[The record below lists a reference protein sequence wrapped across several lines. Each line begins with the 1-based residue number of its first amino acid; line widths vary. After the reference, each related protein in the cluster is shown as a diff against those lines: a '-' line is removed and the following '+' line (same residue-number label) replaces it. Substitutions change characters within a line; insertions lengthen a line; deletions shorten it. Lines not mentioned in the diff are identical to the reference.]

1 MNKRLRIVINPTE
14 TQPTSQALAV
24 AAVLALEWAAPYV
37 NSVIGND
44 GQFVIQPDLDAIGG
58 LLRLDPERSER
69 LKLAGRDAITEGESE
84 IRIFEDDKGN
94 WNVPDQLDS
103 WWATGVALAATEFV
117 GVTVTGIALAETL
130 AISNRSEQRS
140 IELLE
145 KSQRWALEQI
155 DDLLRV
161 TAANHPRVL
170 ADLLLS
176 LSSEVETLADTHAI
190 LRARYQTD
198 IETISEHL

>member
-44 GQFVIQPDLDAIGG
+44 GQFVIQPDLDAVGG

-117 GVTVTGIALAETL
+117 GVTATGIALAETL

-161 TAANHPRVL
+161 TAANNPRVL

-190 LRARYQTD
+190 LRARYQMD